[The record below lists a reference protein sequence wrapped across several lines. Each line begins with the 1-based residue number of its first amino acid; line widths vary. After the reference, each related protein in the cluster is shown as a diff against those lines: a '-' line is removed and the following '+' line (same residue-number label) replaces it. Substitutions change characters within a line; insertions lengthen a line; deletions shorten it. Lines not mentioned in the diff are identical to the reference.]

1 MTYRRMDKQTRRRIE
16 RRLETLFKKYGADA
30 EIVCNTMINRR
41 RTERRNKKTI
51 AKLQREIEE
60 LR

>member
-1 MTYRRMDKQTRRRIE
+1 MDKQTRRRIE